1 MPLTKQCNATFVK
14 DCPNLWGAGTKCL
27 LCLHSHGAD
36 MMAHGCPN
44 ASWPQPVYQ
53 AFCTAPAPPPP
64 EAECEDKYTTKTAC
78 DADKGCSW
86 CTSAAVPPSCER
98 ISDIKHLPPSVFTCD
113 KRNSTEQ
120 HVA

>member
-1 MPLTKQCNATFVK
+1 MAASSWTSQWEDRSSSPEVAALTTS
-14 DCPNLWGAGTKCL
+14 LTW
-27 LCLHSHGAD
+27 
-36 MMAHGCPN
+36 MAHGCPN

-53 AFCTAPAPPPP
+53 AFCTAPAPPPPP